1 MDQGVTRLSGLGWIT
16 TTYIRKT
23 TFREDNILRER
34 NFNKVTSQEV
44 TSQDEAFQKA
54 ACGKIALQKASTRGK
69 ARERWSMLVARSGR
83 EPTIKDI
90 AKAAGVSVSTVSHVL
105 NEYGDISEDTEQKVR
120 EVMKELNYHPSALA
134 RRLVRKR
141 SYILQLLLFS
151 VEGLKHPFFYEVI
164 CGISTETEKA
174 GYDLVL
180 SIKDVRDRR
189 WRDSLKRCYESRSE
203 GIFVMGTLPGPEVLE
218 EIESSQM
225 PALFIDIPHEGPR
238 ATYVTSDNIGGAMT
252 ATKHLISL
260 GHTRIGLINGHV
272 TSAISKQ
279 RLLGYKQAL
288 ERHGIPFDA
297 GLVRPGGFTEEG
309 ARQVTRGLLDDYT
322 DMTAVFAGS
331 DLMAIGAMKAIREAG
346 LRIPDDIAVIGFD
359 DIESARYVRPALTTV
374 KQEGE
379 VMGKKAAR
387 ELLKLIR
394 YPDRKPCK
402 QVLSTE
408 LVIRESCGGR
418 EVYHE
423 GGGTEAALGV

>member
-1 MDQGVTRLSGLGWIT
+1 
-16 TTYIRKT
+16 
-23 TFREDNILRER
+23 
-34 NFNKVTSQEV
+34 
-44 TSQDEAFQKA
+44 
-54 ACGKIALQKASTRGK
+54 
-69 ARERWSMLVARSGR
+69 VARSRR

-105 NEYGDISEDTEQKVR
+105 NEYGDISEDTEQRVR

-164 CGISTETEKA
+164 CGISAETEKT

-203 GIFVMGTLPGPEVLE
+203 GILVMGTLPGPEVLE

-225 PALFIDIPHEGPR
+225 PALFIDIPYEGPR
-238 ATYVTSDNIGGAMT
+238 ATYVTSDNVGGAMT

-260 GHTRIGLINGHV
+260 GHSSIGLICGHL
-272 TSAISKQ
+272 TSSISKQ
-279 RLLGYKQAL
+279 RLLGYRQAL
-288 ERHGIPFDA
+288 EKNGIPFDA
-297 GLVRPGGFTEEG
+297 GLVRLGDFTEEG
-309 ARQVTRGLLDDYT
+309 ARQVAAELLDDYPN
-322 DMTAVFAGS
+322 MTAVFAGS

-387 ELLKLIR
+387 ELLRLIR

-402 QVLSTE
+402 QVLPTE

-418 EVYHE
+418 KVYHE
-423 GGGTEAALGV
+423 GGGAEGALGV

>member
-1 MDQGVTRLSGLGWIT
+1 M
-16 TTYIRKT
+16 
-23 TFREDNILRER
+23 
-34 NFNKVTSQEV
+34 
-44 TSQDEAFQKA
+44 
-54 ACGKIALQKASTRGK
+54 
-69 ARERWSMLVARSGR
+69 ARSGR

-105 NEYGDISEDTEQKVR
+105 NEYGDISEDTEQRVR

-164 CGISTETEKA
+164 CGISAETEKA

-180 SIKDVRDRR
+180 SIKDVRDKR

-225 PALFIDIPHEGPR
+225 PALFIDIPFESRR

-252 ATKHLISL
+252 ATGHLISL
-260 GHTRIGLINGHV
+260 GHTSIGLINGHV
-272 TSAISKQ
+272 ASSISKQ

-288 ERHGIPFDA
+288 EMHGIPFEG
-297 GLVRPGGFTEEG
+297 GLVRPGDFTEEG
-309 ARQVTRGLLDDYT
+309 AREVTAGLLDDYPN
-322 DMTAVFAGS
+322 MTAVFAGS

-359 DIESARYVRPALTTV
+359 GIESASYVRPALSTV

-379 VMGKKAAR
+379 VMGRKAAR

-408 LVIRESCGGR
+408 LVIRESCGGGK
-418 EVYHE
+418 VYHE
-423 GGGTEAALGV
+423 GSGAEAALGV